1 MYKFLRF
8 YVMAILLSLLS
19 AVRAERLDSIGRI
32 IVPTALQQ
40 DMYARKTASPLGIA
54 LLPRGNFGFSYL
66 EYSHESGRLMCVQMP
81 EGYERIHLRSL
92 GLYSANRWQLYGEF
106 AYSRNYSDSVQWL
119 LSEPPRDGM
128 PYYFGSPKKGNWEI
142 ETYDIKGTLSLD
154 VSKLFTAGASV
165 SIRYFKGTRSN
176 DPRPSATSFLSRYEL
191 FGGLRLPHFSALVGG
206 GLGYG
211 TRDNDI
217 LYTNP
222 DNDRVLRL
230 DMMSY
235 ELMGFGMNRKTQA
248 YHNRTIES
256 NINSY
261 HAGAQMQWRHDSLTL
276 WARFDY
282 AHQKDIIRRSRT
294 VNVSLSTLSY
304 YYTDKSTLDA
314 GLSYA
319 FSPRYTLDVQGFAC
333 LTKGHD
339 HLLNVLQGQ
348 KNYVYNNKQGGLNA
362 LFDVHSNGR
371 RVDRYG
377 LSLGYTIET
386 RKEGSSEHRYKQ
398 KLFEA
403 GLSWTQQRALCSS
416 YFIFYGLR
424 QQLLLPTATL
434 TYPAAQENIFTTDI
448 AIPVSRYYSIS
459 QGSSAVHVGAG
470 RNLGR
475 LDLSL
480 LLRYNIA
487 YALGDHHGIGGNRRH
502 FDAAIILSF

>member
-1 MYKFLRF
+1 
-8 YVMAILLSLLS
+8 
-19 AVRAERLDSIGRI
+19 
-32 IVPTALQQ
+32 
-40 DMYARKTASPLGIA
+40 
-54 LLPRGNFGFSYL
+54 
-66 EYSHESGRLMCVQMP
+66 
-81 EGYERIHLRSL
+81 
-92 GLYSANRWQLYGEF
+92 
-106 AYSRNYSDSVQWL
+106 
-119 LSEPPRDGM
+119 
-128 PYYFGSPKKGNWEI
+128 
-142 ETYDIKGTLSLD
+142 
-154 VSKLFTAGASV
+154 
-165 SIRYFKGTRSN
+165 
-176 DPRPSATSFLSRYEL
+176 
-191 FGGLRLPHFSALVGG
+191 
-206 GLGYG
+206 
-211 TRDNDI
+211 
-217 LYTNP
+217 
-222 DNDRVLRL
+222 
-230 DMMSY
+230 MMSY

-362 LFDVHSNGR
+362 LFDVHSNSR

>member
-1 MYKFLRF
+1 M
-8 YVMAILLSLLS
+8 
-19 AVRAERLDSIGRI
+19 
-32 IVPTALQQ
+32 
-40 DMYARKTASPLGIA
+40 
-54 LLPRGNFGFSYL
+54 
-66 EYSHESGRLMCVQMP
+66 
-81 EGYERIHLRSL
+81 
-92 GLYSANRWQLYGEF
+92 
-106 AYSRNYSDSVQWL
+106 
-119 LSEPPRDGM
+119 
-128 PYYFGSPKKGNWEI
+128 
-142 ETYDIKGTLSLD
+142 
-154 VSKLFTAGASV
+154 
-165 SIRYFKGTRSN
+165 
-176 DPRPSATSFLSRYEL
+176 
-191 FGGLRLPHFSALVGG
+191 
-206 GLGYG
+206 
-211 TRDNDI
+211 
-217 LYTNP
+217 
-222 DNDRVLRL
+222 
-230 DMMSY
+230 
-235 ELMGFGMNRKTQA
+235 
-248 YHNRTIES
+248 
-256 NINSY
+256 
-261 HAGAQMQWRHDSLTL
+261 
-276 WARFDY
+276 
-282 AHQKDIIRRSRT
+282 
-294 VNVSLSTLSY
+294 
-304 YYTDKSTLDA
+304 
-314 GLSYA
+314 
-319 FSPRYTLDVQGFAC
+319 QGFAC

-362 LFDVHSNGR
+362 LFDVHSNSR

-398 KLFEA
+398 KIFEA